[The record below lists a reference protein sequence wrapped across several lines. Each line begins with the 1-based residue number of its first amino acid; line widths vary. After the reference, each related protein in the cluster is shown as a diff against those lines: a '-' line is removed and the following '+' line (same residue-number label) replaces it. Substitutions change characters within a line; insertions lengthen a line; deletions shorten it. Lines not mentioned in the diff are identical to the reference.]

1 MARYVIGDIQGC
13 WAELQELLRQ
23 IHYQPDADEIFL
35 LGDLVN
41 RGPDSLSV
49 LRWAFQN
56 SIRTVLGNH
65 DLHLLAISVGAARH
79 NRSDTLT
86 DILAAPDRDELLDWL
101 RRQPLLIDLPDA
113 LLVHAGIL
121 PAWDRALARSLAD
134 EVSAVLSGPDYGEFM
149 QVMYGNTPHAWN
161 AALSG
166 VERWRFAVNV
176 FTRMRMVDADGAL
189 DLDYKGELPDAPVD
203 LAAWFD
209 YPTRAL
215 AGQRIVFGHWSALGL
230 MQKND
235 VTALDTGCIWGGALT
250 ALCLNNGRV
259 TQAPARCAYQTISD

>member
-13 WAELQELLRQ
+13 WAELQDLLRQ

-41 RGPDSLSV
+41 RGPDSLLV

-79 NRSDTLT
+79 KRSDTLT
-86 DILAAPDRDELLDWL
+86 DILAAPDCDELLNWL

-113 LLVHAGIL
+113 LLVHAGVL
-121 PAWDRALARSLAD
+121 PAWDRTQAKSLAA
-134 EVSAVLSGPDYGEFM
+134 EVSAVLSGNDYGLFM
-149 QVMYGNTPHAWN
+149 QEMYGNTPHAWSPD
-161 AALSG
+161 LSG
-166 VERWRFAVNV
+166 IARWRFAVNV
-176 FTRMRMVDADGAL
+176 FTRMRMVDAEGAL

-230 MQKND
+230 MKKND

-250 ALCLNNGRV
+250 ALCLDNGRV
-259 TQAPARCAYQTISD
+259 TQVPARCAYQTISD